1 MHALITLHNG
11 KQHRL
16 PQMGGSPKVT
26 AEIKGPLLVVRD
38 ERWGVVEMFA
48 VDTVRQALLVPD
60 DAELADYPDWPR
72 LYDVFAQVRRTPAV
86 TCPAPL
92 PRAMA

>member
-1 MHALITLHNG
+1 MHALITLHTG
-11 KQHRL
+11 QQHRL
-16 PQMGGSPKVT
+16 PQFGGSPKVT
-26 AEIKGPLLVVRD
+26 AEIKGPLLEVRD

-48 VDTVRQALLVPD
+48 VDTVRQALLGPD
-60 DAELADYPDWPR
+60 DAELADHTDWPR
-72 LYDVFAQVRRTPAV
+72 LYDVFARVRRTPAV